1 MNMTEL
7 KNHPFVV
14 LGQEHYNPL
23 GIVRTLGESGIR
35 PTVIVYGG
43 REMRLTS
50 KSKYAAHVCAVQ
62 TIEEAYKELL
72 SFVSRCGGV
81 KPFVLTS
88 DDTAESFLDEHYDE
102 LRDQAYF
109 FNAGKAGE
117 VTSLMDKKAI
127 LSIAEAHGLNVL
139 KAVVTERG
147 AVPEGLEYPVI
158 TKAITPTMGAWKS
171 DMHICRDEAELRR
184 AFESI
189 RSDKVLVQ
197 KYIVKKNELC
207 MEGFAGPGGRDM
219 MVTIASTYNYYL
231 PMSYSPYMTVRNLD
245 NPQLEV
251 RLRELIADIGF
262 TGVFEIE
269 FLEDEDGK
277 LWFGEV
283 NFRNSTWSYASTCA
297 GMPLALMWADSQLTG
312 KVNHALLCKVP
323 DDFTA
328 MVELD
333 DCRERVKKGKAT
345 LSAWFSDFKKADCRY
360 YLGRHGDYA
369 PVASMLG
376 GVLLRKLHLAR

>member
-1 MNMTEL
+1 MNIEEL
-7 KNHPFVV
+7 KRHPFVI

-23 GIVRTLGESGIR
+23 GIVRTLGENGIR

-43 REMRLTS
+43 GVRLTS
-50 KSKYAAHVCAVQ
+50 KSRYAVQ
-62 TIEEAYKELL
+62 VYAVDTVEEAYGELL
-72 SFVSRCGGV
+72 GFVSHCGEA

-88 DDTAESFLDEHYDE
+88 DDTTESYLDERYDQ
-102 LRDQAYF
+102 LNGKTFF
-109 FNAGKAGE
+109 FNAGKAGR
-117 VTSLMDKKAI
+117 VTSFMDKKAI
-127 LSIAEAHGLNVL
+127 LSAAEAHGLNVL

-147 AVPEGLEYPVI
+147 EVPEGLEYPVI
-158 TKAITPTMGAWKS
+158 TKAITPIMGAWKN
-171 DMHICRDEAELRR
+171 DMRICRDEAELRK

-189 RSDKVLVQ
+189 RSDEVLVQ

-219 MVTIASTYNYYL
+219 MVTIASDYNYYL

-245 NPQLEV
+245 NQQLEG
-251 RLRELIADIGF
+251 RLRELVADIGF

-277 LWFGEV
+277 FWFGEV

-312 KVNHALLCKVP
+312 KVDHTLLRKVP
-323 DDFTA
+323 DGFTA
-328 MVELD
+328 MVEFMD
-333 DCRERVKKGKAT
+333 YGERVKKGKSSVGAW
-345 LSAWFSDFKKADCRY
+345 LSDLKRADCKY
-360 YLGRHGDYA
+360 YLGHHGDFA
-369 PVASMLG
+369 PVASMLMEI
-376 GVLLRKLHLAR
+376 LHRKLHLAR

>member
-1 MNMTEL
+1 MNIEEL
-7 KNHPFVV
+7 KRHTFVV

-23 GIVRTLGESGIR
+23 GIVRTLGENGIR

-43 REMRLTS
+43 GLRLTS
-50 KSKYAAHVCAVQ
+50 KSKYAARVCAVD
-62 TIEEAYKELL
+62 TVEEAYGELL
-72 SFVSRCGGV
+72 GFVGRCADAR
-81 KPFVLTS
+81 PFVLTS
-88 DDTAESFLDEHYDE
+88 DDTTESYLDERYDE
-102 LRDQAYF
+102 LRDRAFF
-109 FNAGKAGE
+109 FNAGKAGGA
-117 VTSLMDKKAI
+117 TSFMDKKAI
-127 LSIAEAHGLNVL
+127 LTAAEVHGLNVL

-147 AVPEGLEYPVI
+147 VVPEGLEYPVI
-158 TKAITPTMGAWKS
+158 TKAITPTMGAWKN
-171 DMHICRDEAELRR
+171 DMHICRNEAELRK

-189 RSDKVLVQ
+189 RSDEVLVQ

-245 NPQLEV
+245 NPQLEG

-283 NFRNSTWSYASTCA
+283 NFRNSTWSYASSCA

-312 KVNHALLCKVP
+312 SVDHTLLRKVP
-323 DDFTA
+323 DGFTA
-328 MVELD
+328 MVEPTD
-333 DCRERVKKGKAT
+333 FQERVKT
-345 LSAWFSDFKKADCRY
+345 KKVSISEWLRDLRVANCRY
-360 YLGRHGDYA
+360 YLGRYRDWA
-369 PVASMLG
+369 PVFSLLG
-376 GVLLRKLHLAR
+376 TMAKGKLHLGH

>member
-1 MNMTEL
+1 MNITEL
-7 KNHPFVV
+7 NNHPFVV

-43 REMRLTS
+43 GTRLTS
-50 KSKYAAHVCAVQ
+50 KSKYAAQVCAVQ
-62 TIEEAYKELL
+62 TIEEAYRELL
-72 SFVSRCGGV
+72 SFVSCCGGV
-81 KPFVLTS
+81 KPFILTS
-88 DDTAESFLDEHYDE
+88 DDTAESYLDEHYDE
-102 LRDQAYF
+102 LRNKAYF
-109 FNAGKAGE
+109 FNAGKAGG
-117 VTSLMDKKAI
+117 VTSFMDKKAI

-147 AVPEGLEYPVI
+147 VVPEGLEYPLI
-158 TKAITPTMGAWKS
+158 TKAITPTMGAWKN

-189 RSDKVLVQ
+189 RSDEVLVQ

-219 MVTIASTYNYYL
+219 MITIASTYNYYL

-245 NPQLEV
+245 KPQLED

-277 LWFGEV
+277 LWFGEI

-297 GMPLALMWADSQLTG
+297 GMPLALMWADSQLTR

-328 MVELD
+328 MVEPD

-345 LSAWFSDFKKADCRY
+345 LGA
-360 YLGRHGDYA
+360 
-369 PVASMLG
+369 
-376 GVLLRKLHLAR
+376 